1 MRGLALR
8 SPSLKNKPLALLWLR
23 DDLRLADH
31 PALAA
36 ALQKGYAVL
45 PLYIDE
51 PPSPESRAMGA
62 ASKVWLHHALSALQ
76 ESLQERGSTLLIKR
90 GDALKILNQQIEQT
104 GATALYWSRRYG
116 AQERATDMQIKNF
129 AKEQGLDVESFN
141 AHLLVEPWHVT
152 TKTGQP
158 MKVFTPFWRAARAL
172 GEPSPPL
179 PAPKKIPLPDLDFEA
194 LKSLSIT
201 QLRLLPTKPDWAS
214 PMLAHWTISEKG
226 AQKRLGHF
234 LENGLK
240 GYAEDRNRPDLDH
253 VSRLSP
259 YLRFGMISPRQVWH
273 AAVAACADGRS
284 NASDKDL
291 STFQSELGWR
301 EFSYHLLYHNPNLAH
316 KNYQSRFD
324 AFPWQDNERLV
335 KAWQKGLTGYPIV
348 DAGMRELWQTGFM
361 HNRVRMIA
369 ASFLIKHLMTDW
381 RIGENWFWDTL
392 FDADPASNPA
402 SWQWVAG
409 SGADA
414 APYFRIFNPILQGE
428 RFDPKGAYIRRYIPE
443 LAALPDDLIHKPW
456 TAPQG
461 LLAQFKIKLGQDYP
475 LPLIDHGEGRDR
487 ALAAFKSL
495 NE

>member
-1 MRGLALR
+1 MRA
-8 SPSLKNKPLALLWLR
+8 PSVKNKPLALLWLR
-23 DDLRLADH
+23 DDLRLSDH
-31 PALAA
+31 PALTA

-45 PLYIDE
+45 PVYIEE
-51 PPSPESRAMGA
+51 PAGPKRRALGG
-62 ASKVWLHHALSALQ
+62 ASKVWLHHALTALNDG
-76 ESLQERGSTLLIKR
+76 LTERGSALVIKR
-90 GDALKILNQQIEQT
+90 GEASTVLAKLIEQT

-116 AQERATDMQIKNF
+116 AEERDTDMQIKNQ
-129 AKEQGLDVESFN
+129 AKERRLDVESFN
-141 AHLLVEPWHVT
+141 ANLLVEPWQVT

-172 GEPSPPL
+172 GEPAPPL
-179 PAPKKIPLPDLDFEA
+179 PAPKKIPLPDLDLSA
-194 LKSLSIT
+194 LKSLTIA
-201 QLRLLPTKPDWAS
+201 QLRLLPTKPDWATE
-214 PMLAHWTISEKG
+214 MLAHWTISEKG
-226 AQKRLGHF
+226 AQKRLNHF

-259 YLRFGMISPRQVWH
+259 FLRFGMISPRQVWH

-284 NASDKDL
+284 HASDKDL

-301 EFSYHLLYHNPNLAH
+301 EFSYHLLFHNPELAS

-324 AFPWQDNERLV
+324 AFPLQDNKAFLH
-335 KAWQKGLTGYPIV
+335 AWQRGQTGYPIV

-381 RIGENWFWDTL
+381 RLGENWFWDTL

-428 RFDPKGAYIRRYIPE
+428 RFDPKGAYIRRFVPE

-456 TAPQG
+456 TAPLG
-461 LLAQFKIKLGQDYP
+461 LLTQYQIKLGKDYP
-475 LPLIDHGEGRDR
+475 QPLIDHGKGRDR

>member
-1 MRGLALR
+1 MRA
-8 SPSLKNKPLALLWLR
+8 SSSKTKPVAVLWLR
-23 DDLRLADH
+23 DDLRLSDH
-31 PALAA
+31 PALHA
-36 ALQKGYAVL
+36 ALEKAYAVL
-45 PLYIDE
+45 PVYIKE
-51 PPSPESRAMGA
+51 APTPERRPLGA
-62 ASKVWLHHALSALQ
+62 ATKVWLHHALTALQSAL
-76 ESLQERGSTLLIKR
+76 EEKGSTLVIKR
-90 GDALKILNQQIEQT
+90 GDALSVLKQLIDQT

-116 AQERATDMQIKNF
+116 EQERATDTAVKNF
-129 AKEQGLDVESFN
+129 AKERGLDVESFN
-141 AHLLVEPWHVT
+141 AHLLVEPWQVT

-172 GEPSPPL
+172 GDPSPPL
-179 PAPKKIPLPDLDFEA
+179 PAPKKIPLPDLDLSE
-194 LKSLSIT
+194 LKSLSVS
-201 QLRLLPTKPDWAS
+201 QLKLLPKKPDWAS

-226 AQKRLGHF
+226 AHNRLSAF
-234 LENGLK
+234 LTHGLK

-259 YLRFGMISPRQVWH
+259 YLRFGMISSRQVWH

-284 NASDKDL
+284 KASDKDL

-301 EFSYHLLYHNPNLAH
+301 EFSYHLLYHNPDLAH

-324 AFPWQDNERLV
+324 AFPWQN
-335 KAWQKGLTGYPIV
+335 KAPLLKSWQKGLTGYPIV

-381 RIGENWFWDTL
+381 RKGEDWFWDTL

-428 RFDPKGAYIRRYIPE
+428 RFDPKGAYIRRFVPE
-443 LAALPDDLIHKPW
+443 LSALPDDLIHKPW
-456 TAPQG
+456 TAPPG
-461 LLAQFKIKLGQDYP
+461 FLAQCGIKLGRDYP

-495 NE
+495 SE